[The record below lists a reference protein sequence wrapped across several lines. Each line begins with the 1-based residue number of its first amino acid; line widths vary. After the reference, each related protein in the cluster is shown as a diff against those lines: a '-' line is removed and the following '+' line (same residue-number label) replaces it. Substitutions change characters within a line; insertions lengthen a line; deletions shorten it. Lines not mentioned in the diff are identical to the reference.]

1 MPAKTNAF
9 IDLIASTFFAGQTLQ
24 LVLSTAAV
32 SAQTDQSNVLEPPAS
47 AGYARGG
54 YVVRV
59 QPASHS
65 ITNDTH
71 VVFNAVL
78 QDWAPIVGVCLAS
91 AGGIFYY
98 QANLGHPLHYR
109 AGEIPT
115 FYPGTL
121 TFKEM

>member
-9 IDLIASTFFAGQTLQ
+9 IDLIATTFFAGQTLQ
-24 LVLSTAAV
+24 LVLSTAPV
-32 SAQTDQSNVLEPPAS
+32 SAQTDQSNVVEPPLS
-47 AGYARGG
+47 SGYARSG

-59 QPASHS
+59 QQASRS
-65 ITNDTH
+65 ITNDAP
-71 VVFNAVL
+71 VVFTTL
-78 QDWAPIVGVCLAS
+78 SQDWAPIVGVCLAS

-98 QANLGHPLHYR
+98 QANLDHPLRYY
-109 AGEIPT
+109 AGDAPI